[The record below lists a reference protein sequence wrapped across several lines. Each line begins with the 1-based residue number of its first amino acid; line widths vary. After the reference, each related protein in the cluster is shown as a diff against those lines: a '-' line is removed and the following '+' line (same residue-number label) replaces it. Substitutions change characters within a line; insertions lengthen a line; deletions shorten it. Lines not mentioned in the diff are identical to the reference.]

1 MYSPP
6 RSILSASF
14 GCMQSKHPTPPP
26 PAYKSSNARPGQA
39 SKVARDPAMNPANEG
54 PGVFSQA
61 ASESAEGTTPTTG
74 PPFSQI
80 GTAASTSSKPP
91 QAADT
96 PSGSIPPQFKTSN
109 TKMPSAQ
116 TGQAKE
122 PQSSG
127 APARSQSK
135 SPQHSHFLAN
145 ESSNG
150 SSNPPISAKTAQSA
164 HLTAG
169 TAPPEPVNTAP
180 ELSATQPKP
189 AAARNPLSSGLGSAE
204 NHAAKAAE
212 QVTASPA
219 HPQPVKA
226 APDIQVTQPK
236 AAASSSPATR
246 ARVGQPAEHVS
257 AGIASRQPVK
267 AAPALSATQPKASAA
282 MSPPSPALGNA
293 ETHGARAV
301 QPAEHVTAGTAPP
314 EPVKPAPEL
323 STTLPKAA
331 AAMSPPSSGPTT
343 TAGPGPSAGKA
354 QQQYYKGVLSGSVE
368 GVSWSAAPKYGV

>member
-1 MYSPP
+1 
-6 RSILSASF
+6 
-14 GCMQSKHPTPPP
+14 MQSKHPTPPP
-26 PAYKSSNARPGQA
+26 PAYGSSKARPGQA
-39 SKVARDPAMNPANEG
+39 SKVTRNPAMTPANEG
-54 PGVFSQA
+54 PGAFSQA
-61 ASESAEGTTPTTG
+61 ASESPGGTTPTTG
-74 PPFSQI
+74 PPFSET

-96 PSGSIPPQFKTSN
+96 PSGSVPPQCKTSN
-109 TKMPSAQ
+109 TKMPSEQ

-122 PQSSG
+122 AQSSG
-127 APARSQSK
+127 APARSQPK
-135 SPQHSHFLAN
+135 TPQQSHFLPN
-145 ESSNG
+145 ESSKG
-150 SSNPPISAKTAQSA
+150 SSNPPISAKTAQAA
-164 HLTAG
+164 HVTARP
-169 TAPPEPVNTAP
+169 APPEPVNPAL
-180 ELSATQPKP
+180 EFSATQPK
-189 AAARNPLSSGLGSAE
+189 AAAPMSPPSLGLGSAE
-204 NHAAKAAE
+204 NHAAKAAQ

-226 APDIQVTQPK
+226 APEIQVTQPK
-236 AAASSSPATR
+236 AAASSSPATS
-246 ARVGQPAEHVS
+246 AKVGQAAEHVS

-314 EPVKPAPEL
+314 QPVKPAPEL

-368 GVSWSAAPKYGV
+368 GVLCFAAPKYGV